1 MFMTKTKEKWLE
13 AGLEVLVQEGAQG
26 ITIDQLCKRL
36 SKTKGSFYH
45 HFAGRDEF
53 CKELLEYWRE
63 KHTEELI
70 KATRELNPEK
80 ALGDLDRFARALPFE
95 RESAFRRWAQE
106 AEPAAQ
112 VVRGVDERRVAH
124 VEELL
129 LSKGVP
135 PERARTLAWMEYC
148 LLLGASSL
156 RGVLPEEERRK
167 MHRLAR
173 SLQP

>member
-1 MFMTKTKEKWLE
+1 MFMTKAKEKWLE
-13 AGLEVLVQEGAQG
+13 AGVEVLVQEGSQG
-26 ITIDQLCKRL
+26 MTIDQLCGRL

-45 HFAGRDEF
+45 HFASRDEF
-53 CKELLEYWRE
+53 CNELLEYWSE
-63 KHTEELI
+63 KHTEDLI
-70 KATRELNPEK
+70 EATRKQKPEK

-112 VVRGVDERRVAH
+112 VVRRVDERRVAH

-135 PERARTLAWMEYC
+135 PELARTLAWMEYC

-156 RGVLPEEERRK
+156 GDVLPKEERRK

-173 SLQP
+173 TLQP